1 MFCRCITWI
10 LIQLRGNGMS
20 SIVVVGANWGDE
32 GKGRIVDFL
41 AEDAAAS
48 IRFQGGNNAG
58 HTVVNDFGT
67 FKLHQLPSG
76 IFNPDCIAVLGPG
89 MVISPEALSKE
100 IAEVKT
106 CGVEV
111 NLAIS
116 DRATLCLPLHALEDT
131 LEEQRL
137 GDAAYGSTR
146 QGIAPAY
153 GDRVMKKG
161 ILVGWLNQPEVL
173 QERIQFMLDWK
184 LPQLKALYPDFDF
197 TQSAAEM
204 SEWLLAVT
212 APWRDFITNVSEPLK
227 ALQAEKANLLFEAQ
241 LGAGR
246 DLVYGEYPWTTSSNV
261 TAAYAGIGS
270 GLPALRPE
278 RVIAVAKAFSSS
290 VGTGT
295 LVTAMEQ
302 QDNFRESAN
311 EYGAVTGRP
320 RDMGFFDAVATRN
333 GVELQA
339 ATEIALT
346 KIDCLSGMSEL
357 KICTDYEGEHANNPI
372 WPQTTALAPV
382 YEKMQSWDED
392 ITGCRT
398 FASLPLAAQ
407 HYVQRIEAL
416 MGVPVTMVSVGPER
430 EQMIIR

>member
-1 MFCRCITWI
+1 MP
-10 LIQLRGNGMS
+10 

-41 AEDAAAS
+41 AENASAS

-89 MVISPEALSKE
+89 MVISPAALSEE
-100 IAEVKT
+100 IAEVNAA
-106 CGVEV
+106 GVDV
-111 NLAIS
+111 KLCIS

-131 LEEQRL
+131 LEEVRL
-137 GDAAYGSTR
+137 ADAAYGSTR

-161 ILVGWLNQPEVL
+161 ILVGWLNQPDVL
-173 QERIQFMLDWK
+173 LERIQFMLDWK
-184 LPQLKALYPDFDF
+184 MPQLKALYPSCDFSQ
-197 TQSAAEM
+197 TAEQM
-204 SEWLLAVT
+204 TEWLLAVS
-212 APWRDFITNVSEPLK
+212 APWREFICNVTEPLK
-227 ALQAEKANLLFEAQ
+227 ALQKQDANLLFEAQ

-246 DLVYGEYPWTTSSNV
+246 DLVYGEYPYTTSSNV

-278 RVIAVAKAFSSS
+278 RVIAVAKSFSSS

-295 LVTAMEQ
+295 LVTAMAE

-320 RDMGFFDAVATRN
+320 RDMGYFDAVATRN

-346 KIDCLSGMSEL
+346 KIDCLSGMKDL
-357 KICTDYEGEHANNPI
+357 KICVGYAGDHSENPI
-372 WPQTTALAPV
+372 WPQTAALTPI
-382 YEKMQSWDED
+382 YESMPAWDED

-398 FASLPLAAQ
+398 FDSLPAAAQ
-407 HYVQRIEAL
+407 HYVERIEAL
-416 MGVPVTMVSVGPER
+416 MGVPVSMVSVGPER

>member
-1 MFCRCITWI
+1 MP
-10 LIQLRGNGMS
+10 

-41 AEDAAAS
+41 AADASAS

-76 IFNPDCIAVLGPG
+76 IFNPDCTAILGPG
-89 MVISPEALSKE
+89 MVISPAALSEE
-100 IAEVKT
+100 IAEVKAAGIT
-106 CGVEV
+106 VKMH
-111 NLAIS
+111 IS

-131 LEEQRL
+131 LEELRL
-137 GDAAYGSTR
+137 GDGAYGSTR

-161 ILVGWLNQPEVL
+161 ILVGWLTQPEVL
-173 QERIQFMLDWK
+173 LERIQFMLDWK
-184 LPQLKALYPDFDF
+184 MPQLKALYPTCDFSQ
-197 TQSAAEM
+197 TAEEM
-204 SEWLLAVT
+204 TEWLLEVS
-212 APWRDFITNVSEPLK
+212 APWREFICNVTEPLK
-227 ALQAEKANLLFEAQ
+227 VMQKNDANLLFEAQ

-278 RVIAVAKAFSSS
+278 RIIAVAKSFSSS

-295 LVTAMEQ
+295 LVTAMEE
-302 QDNFRESAN
+302 QDNFREAAN

-320 RDMGFFDAVATRN
+320 RDMGYFDAVATRN
-333 GVELQA
+333 GIELQA

-346 KIDCLSGMSEL
+346 KIDCLSGMADL
-357 KICTDYEGEHANNPI
+357 KICTSYAGEHTENPI
-372 WPQTTALAPV
+372 WPQTAALSPV
-382 YEKMQSWDED
+382 YENMEAWQED

-398 FASLPLAAQ
+398 FESLPKAAQ
-407 HYVQRIEAL
+407 AYVLRIEEL
-416 MGVPVTMVSVGPER
+416 MGVRVSMVSVGPER

>member
-1 MFCRCITWI
+1 MP
-10 LIQLRGNGMS
+10 

-41 AEDAAAS
+41 AVDAAAS

-76 IFNPDCIAVLGPG
+76 IFNPNCIAVLGPG
-89 MVISPEALSKE
+89 MVISPAALSEE
-100 IAEVKT
+100 IAEVKAA
-106 CGVEV
+106 GVSV
-111 NLAIS
+111 KLHIS

-131 LEEQRL
+131 LEEERL

-161 ILVGWLNQPEVL
+161 ILVGWLMQPEVL
-173 QERIQFMLDWK
+173 LERIQFMLDWK
-184 LPQLKALYPDFDF
+184 MPQLKALYPSCDFS
-197 TQSAAEM
+197 QSAEEM
-204 SEWLLAVT
+204 TAWLLEVT
-212 APWRDFITNVSEPLK
+212 APWREFICNVTEPLK
-227 ALQAEKANLLFEAQ
+227 VMQSKQANLLFEAQ

-278 RVIAVAKAFSSS
+278 RIIAVAKSFSSS

-295 LVTAMEQ
+295 LVTAMEE
-302 QDNFRESAN
+302 QDNFREASN

-320 RDMGFFDAVATRN
+320 RDMGYFDAVATRN

-346 KIDCLSGMSEL
+346 KIDCLTGMKDL
-357 KICTDYEGEHANNPI
+357 KICVSYAGEHTQNPI
-372 WPQTTALAPV
+372 WPQTAALTPI
-382 YEKMQSWDED
+382 YEEMQGWSED

-398 FASLPLAAQ
+398 FASLPQAAQ
-407 HYVQRIEAL
+407 AYVLRIEAL
-416 MGVPVTMVSVGPER
+416 MGVPIKMVSVGPER
-430 EQMIIR
+430 GQMILR

>member
-1 MFCRCITWI
+1 MP
-10 LIQLRGNGMS
+10 

-32 GKGRIVDFL
+32 GKGRIVDYL
-41 AEDAAAS
+41 AANAAAS

-58 HTVVNDFGT
+58 HTVVNDYGT

-76 IFNPDCIAVLGPG
+76 IFNPNCIAVLGPG
-89 MVISPEALSKE
+89 MVISPAALSQE
-100 IAEVKT
+100 IAEVQAT
-106 CGVEV
+106 GVDV
-111 NLAIS
+111 KLCVS

-137 GDAAYGSTR
+137 GDLAYGSTR

-184 LPQLKALYPDFDF
+184 MPQLKALYPSCDFEQ
-197 TQSAAEM
+197 TAVEM
-204 SEWLLAVT
+204 TAWLLEVT
-212 APWRDFITNVSEPLK
+212 APWRPFICNVTEPLK
-227 ALQAEKANLLFEAQ
+227 ALQKQDAHLLFEAQ

-246 DLVYGEYPWTTSSNV
+246 DLVYGEYPYTTSSNV

-278 RVIAVAKAFSSS
+278 RIIAVAKAFSSS

-295 LVTAMEQ
+295 LVTAMEE
-302 QDNFRESAN
+302 QDAFRESAN
-311 EYGAVTGRP
+311 EFGATTGRP
-320 RDMGFFDAVATRN
+320 RDMGYFDAVATRN

-346 KIDCLSGMSEL
+346 KIDCLSGMKDL
-357 KICTDYEGEHANNPI
+357 KICVAYAGEHTENPI
-372 WPQTTALAPV
+372 WPQTAALTPV
-382 YEKMQSWDED
+382 YEQMQGWSED

-398 FASLPLAAQ
+398 FESLPIGAQ
-407 HYVQRIEAL
+407 QYVERIEAL
-416 MGVPVTMVSVGPER
+416 MGVRVSMVSVGPER
-430 EQMIIR
+430 DQMIIR

>member
-1 MFCRCITWI
+1 MP
-10 LIQLRGNGMS
+10 

-41 AEDAAAS
+41 AENASAS

-58 HTVVNDFGT
+58 HTVVNEFGT

-76 IFNPDCIAVLGPG
+76 IFNPECIAVLGPG
-89 MVISPEALSKE
+89 MVISPGALSEE
-100 IAEVKT
+100 IAEVNAA
-106 CGVEV
+106 GVDV
-111 NLAIS
+111 KLCIS
-116 DRATLCLPLHALEDT
+116 DRATLCLPIHALEDT
-131 LEEQRL
+131 LEEVRL

-161 ILVGWLNQPEVL
+161 ILVGWLNQPDVL
-173 QERIQFMLDWK
+173 LERIQFMLDWK
-184 LPQLKALYPDFDF
+184 MPQLKALYPSCDYSQ
-197 TQSAAEM
+197 TAEQM
-204 SEWLLAVT
+204 TEWLLAVS
-212 APWRDFITNVSEPLK
+212 APWREFICNVTEPLK
-227 ALQAEKANLLFEAQ
+227 ALQKQDANLLFEAQ

-246 DLVYGEYPWTTSSNV
+246 DLVYGEYPYTTSSNV

-278 RVIAVAKAFSSS
+278 RVIAVAKSFSSS

-295 LVTAMEQ
+295 LVTAMAE

-320 RDMGFFDAVATRN
+320 RDMGYFDAVATRN

-346 KIDCLSGMSEL
+346 KIDCLSGMKDL
-357 KICTDYEGEHANNPI
+357 KICVGYAGDHSENPI
-372 WPQTTALAPV
+372 WPQTAALTPI
-382 YEKMQSWDED
+382 YESMPAWDED

-398 FASLPLAAQ
+398 FDSLPAAAQ
-407 HYVQRIEAL
+407 HYVERIEAL
-416 MGVPVTMVSVGPER
+416 MGVPVSMVSVGPER

>member
-1 MFCRCITWI
+1 MP
-10 LIQLRGNGMS
+10 

-32 GKGRIVDFL
+32 GKGRIVDYL
-41 AEDAAAS
+41 ASDAAAS

-76 IFNPDCIAVLGPG
+76 IFNPDCTAILGPG
-89 MVISPEALSKE
+89 MVISPAALTEE
-100 IAEVKT
+100 IAEVKAA
-106 CGVEV
+106 GVNV
-111 NLAIS
+111 KMHIS

-131 LEEQRL
+131 LEELRL

-161 ILVGWLNQPEVL
+161 ILVGWLKQPEVL
-173 QERIQFMLDWK
+173 LERIQFMLDWK
-184 LPQLKALYPDFDF
+184 MPQLRALYPTCDFSQ
-197 TQSAAEM
+197 TAEEM
-204 SEWLLAVT
+204 TAWLLEVT
-212 APWRDFITNVSEPLK
+212 APWREFICNVTEPLK
-227 ALQAEKANLLFEAQ
+227 VMQSNNANLLFEAQ

-278 RVIAVAKAFSSS
+278 RIIAVAKAFSSS

-295 LVTAMEQ
+295 LVTAMEE

-311 EYGAVTGRP
+311 EYGATTGRP
-320 RDMGFFDAVATRN
+320 RDMGYFDAVATRN

-346 KIDCLSGMSEL
+346 KIDCLTGMSDL
-357 KICTDYEGEHANNPI
+357 KICVAYTGEHTENPI
-372 WPQTTALAPV
+372 WPQTAALTPI
-382 YEKMQSWDED
+382 YENMQTWSED
-392 ITGCRT
+392 ITTCRT
-398 FASLPLAAQ
+398 FESLPVAAQ
-407 HYVQRIEAL
+407 AYVLRIEAL
-416 MGVPVTMVSVGPER
+416 MGVAISMVSVGPER
-430 EQMIIR
+430 DQMILR

>member
-1 MFCRCITWI
+1 
-10 LIQLRGNGMS
+10 MS

-32 GKGRIVDFL
+32 GKGRIVDYL
-41 AEDAAAS
+41 ADQASAS

-76 IFNPDCIAVLGPG
+76 VFNPDCIAVLGPG
-89 MVISPEALSKE
+89 MVISPEKLSLE
-100 IAEVKT
+100 IEEVAT
-106 CGVEV
+106 SGVNV
-111 NLAIS
+111 KLCIS

-131 LEEQRL
+131 LEEERL
-137 GDAAYGSTR
+137 GAGAYGSTR

-173 QERIQFMLDWK
+173 LERIQFMMDWK
-184 LPQLKALYPDFDF
+184 LPQLKALYPSMEF
-197 TQSAAEM
+197 TQTAEEM
-204 SEWLLAVT
+204 TEWLLEVSQ
-212 APWRDFITNVSEPLK
+212 PWRDSICNVTEPLK
-227 ALQAEKANLLFEAQ
+227 ALQKEDKTLLFEAQ

-270 GLPALRPE
+270 GLPALHPE
-278 RVIAVAKAFSSS
+278 RVIAVAKSFSSS

-295 LVTAMEQ
+295 LITAMED
-302 QDNFRESAN
+302 QDQFREDAK
-311 EYGAVTGRP
+311 EFGATTGRP
-320 RDMGFFDAVATRN
+320 RDMGYFDAVATRN

-346 KIDCLSGMSEL
+346 KIDCLSGMKDL
-357 KICTDYEGEHANNPI
+357 KICVAYNGDHTENPI
-372 WPQTTALAPV
+372 WPQTASLTAV
-382 YEKMQSWDED
+382 YEQMMGWDED
-392 ITGCRT
+392 ITGCRK
-398 FASLPLAAQ
+398 FEELPEGAQ
-407 HYVQRIEAL
+407 QYVLRIEEL
-416 MGVPVTMVSVGPER
+416 MGVPVKMVSVGPER
-430 EQMIIR
+430 EQMILR

>member
-1 MFCRCITWI
+1 MP
-10 LIQLRGNGMS
+10 

-41 AEDAAAS
+41 AENASAS

-89 MVISPEALSKE
+89 MVISPGALSEE
-100 IAEVKT
+100 IAEVNAA
-106 CGVEV
+106 GVDV
-111 NLAIS
+111 KLFIS

-131 LEEQRL
+131 LEEVRL

-161 ILVGWLNQPEVL
+161 ILVGWLNQPDVL
-173 QERIQFMLDWK
+173 LERIQFMLDWK
-184 LPQLKALYPDFDF
+184 MPQLKALYPSCDFSQ
-197 TQSAAEM
+197 TAEQM
-204 SEWLLAVT
+204 TEWLLAVS
-212 APWRDFITNVSEPLK
+212 APWREFICNVTEPLK
-227 ALQAEKANLLFEAQ
+227 ALQKQDANLLFEAQ

-246 DLVYGEYPWTTSSNV
+246 DLVYGEYPYTTSSNV

-278 RVIAVAKAFSSS
+278 RVIAVAKSFSSS

-295 LVTAMEQ
+295 LVTAMAE

-320 RDMGFFDAVATRN
+320 RDMGYFDAVATRN

-346 KIDCLSGMSEL
+346 KIDCLSGMKDL
-357 KICTDYEGEHANNPI
+357 KICVGYAGDHSENPI
-372 WPQTTALAPV
+372 WPQTAALTPI
-382 YEKMQSWDED
+382 YESMPAWDED
-392 ITGCRT
+392 ITDCRT
-398 FASLPLAAQ
+398 FDSLPAAAQ
-407 HYVQRIEAL
+407 HYVERIEVL
-416 MGVPVTMVSVGPER
+416 MGVPVSMVSVGPER

>member
-1 MFCRCITWI
+1 
-10 LIQLRGNGMS
+10 MS

-32 GKGRIVDFL
+32 GKGRIVDYL
-41 AEDAAAS
+41 ADQASAS

-76 IFNPDCIAVLGPG
+76 VFNPDCIAVLGPG
-89 MVISPEALSKE
+89 MVISPEKLSLE
-100 IAEVKT
+100 IEEVAT
-106 CGVEV
+106 SGVEV
-111 NLAIS
+111 KLCIS

-137 GDAAYGSTR
+137 GDGAYGSTR

-161 ILVGWLNQPEVL
+161 ILVGWLKQPAVL
-173 QERIQFMLDWK
+173 RERIQFMMDWK
-184 LPQLKALYPDFDF
+184 LPQLKALYPSFEF
-197 TQSAAEM
+197 TQTAEEM
-204 SEWLLAVT
+204 TEWLLEVSQ
-212 APWRDFITNVSEPLK
+212 PWRDSICNVTEPLK
-227 ALQAEKANLLFEAQ
+227 ALQKEDKTLLFEAQ

-270 GLPALRPE
+270 GLPALHPE

-295 LVTAMEQ
+295 LITAMED
-302 QDNFRESAN
+302 QDQFREDAK
-311 EYGAVTGRP
+311 EFGATTGRP
-320 RDMGFFDAVATRN
+320 RDMGYFDAVATRN
-333 GVELQA
+333 GIELQA

-346 KIDCLSGMSEL
+346 KIDCLTGMKDL
-357 KICTDYEGEHANNPI
+357 KICVAYNGEHTENPI
-372 WPQTTALAPV
+372 WPQTASLTAV
-382 YEKMQSWDED
+382 YEQMTGWEED

-398 FASLPLAAQ
+398 FESLPKGAQ
-407 HYVQRIEAL
+407 EYVLRIEEL
-416 MGVPVTMVSVGPER
+416 MGVPVKMVSVGPER
-430 EQMIIR
+430 DQMILR

>member
-1 MFCRCITWI
+1 MP
-10 LIQLRGNGMS
+10 

-32 GKGRIVDFL
+32 GKGRIVDLL
-41 AEDAAAS
+41 AADAAAS

-76 IFNPDCIAVLGPG
+76 IFNKGCVAVLGPG
-89 MVISPEALSKE
+89 MVISPAALTQE
-100 IAEVKT
+100 IAEVKAA
-106 CGVEV
+106 GVDV
-111 NLAIS
+111 KLCIS

-161 ILVGWLNQPEVL
+161 ILIGWLNQPEVL

-184 LPQLKALYPDFDF
+184 LPQLKALYPTFDF
-197 TQSAAEM
+197 TQTAAEM
-204 SEWLLAVT
+204 TAWLLEVT
-212 APWRDFITNVSEPLK
+212 ASWREFICNVTEPLK
-227 ALQAEKANLLFEAQ
+227 ALQKQDANLLFEAQ

-295 LVTAMEQ
+295 LVTAMEE
-302 QDNFRESAN
+302 QDNFRENAN
-311 EYGAVTGRP
+311 EFGATTGRP
-320 RDMGFFDAVATRN
+320 RDMGYFDAVATRN

-346 KIDCLSGMSEL
+346 KIDCLSGLADL
-357 KICTDYEGEHANNPI
+357 KICVAYKGEHTENPI
-372 WPQTTALAPV
+372 WPQTAALTAV
-382 YEKMQSWDED
+382 YEQMESWSED

-398 FASLPLAAQ
+398 FESLPVAAQ
-407 HYVQRIEAL
+407 RYVERIEEL
-416 MGVPVTMVSVGPER
+416 MGVRVSMVSVGPER
-430 EQMIIR
+430 DQMINR

>member
-1 MFCRCITWI
+1 MP
-10 LIQLRGNGMS
+10 

-41 AEDAAAS
+41 AEDASAS

-58 HTVVNDFGT
+58 HTVVNEFGT

-89 MVISPEALSKE
+89 MVISPGALSEE

-106 CGVEV
+106 AGVEV
-111 NLAIS
+111 KLCIS

-131 LEEQRL
+131 LEEVRL

-173 QERIQFMLDWK
+173 SERIQFMLDWK
-184 LPQLKALYPDFDF
+184 MPQLKALYPSCDFSQ
-197 TQSAAEM
+197 TAEQM
-204 SEWLLAVT
+204 TEWLLAVS
-212 APWRDFITNVSEPLK
+212 APWREFICNVTEPLK
-227 ALQAEKANLLFEAQ
+227 ALQKQDANLLFEAQ

-246 DLVYGEYPWTTSSNV
+246 DLVYGEYPYTTSSNV

-278 RVIAVAKAFSSS
+278 RVIAVAKSFSSS

-295 LVTAMEQ
+295 LVTAMAEQ
-302 QDNFRESAN
+302 ENFRESAN

-320 RDMGFFDAVATRN
+320 RDMGYFDAVATRN

-346 KIDCLSGMSEL
+346 KIDCLSGMMDL
-357 KICTDYEGEHANNPI
+357 KICVGYAGDHSENPI
-372 WPQTTALAPV
+372 WPQTAALTPI
-382 YEKMQSWDED
+382 YESMPAWDED

-398 FASLPLAAQ
+398 FDSLPAAAQ
-407 HYVQRIEAL
+407 HYVERIEAL
-416 MGVPVTMVSVGPER
+416 MGVPVSMVSVGPER

>member
-1 MFCRCITWI
+1 
-10 LIQLRGNGMS
+10 MS

-41 AEDAAAS
+41 AEQASAS

-58 HTVVNDFGT
+58 HTVVNDLGT

-76 IFNPDCIAVLGPG
+76 VFNPDCLAVLGPG

-100 IAEVKT
+100 LEEVESA
-106 CGVEV
+106 GVKI
-111 NLAIS
+111 NLSIS
-116 DRATLCLPLHALEDT
+116 DRATLCLPLHAMEDT

-137 GDAAYGSTR
+137 ADRAYGSTR

-161 ILVGWLNQPEVL
+161 ILVGWLKQPEVL
-173 QERIQFMLDWK
+173 IERLQFMLDWK
-184 LPQLKALYPDFDF
+184 LPQMRALYPDFQF
-197 TQSAAEM
+197 EQTAEEM
-204 SEWLLAVT
+204 AQWLLDVS
-212 APWRDFITNVSEPLK
+212 APWRDAICNVSLPLK
-227 ALQAEKANLLFEAQ
+227 ALQQDNQNLLFEAQ

-246 DLVYGEYPWTTSSNV
+246 DLTYGEYPWTTSSNV
-261 TAAYAGIGS
+261 VSMYAGIGS

-295 LVTAMEQ
+295 LITAMEE
-302 QDNFRESAN
+302 QDAFREAAN
-311 EYGAVTGRP
+311 EFGATTGRP
-320 RDMGFFDAVATRN
+320 RDMGYFDAVATKN

-346 KIDCLSGMSEL
+346 KVDCLTGLKDL
-357 KICTDYEGEHANNPI
+357 KICVAYDGEHSENPI
-372 WPQTTALAPV
+372 WPQTAALSPV
-382 YEKMQSWDED
+382 YEQMESWSED
-392 ITGCRT
+392 ITACRK
-398 FASLPLAAQ
+398 FEDLPVAAQ
-407 HYVQRIEAL
+407 KYVLRIEEL
-416 MGVPVTMVSVGPER
+416 MGVPVKMVSVGPGR
-430 EQMIIR
+430 EQMIMR

>member
-1 MFCRCITWI
+1 
-10 LIQLRGNGMS
+10 MS

-41 AEDAAAS
+41 ASDASAS

-76 IFNPDCIAVLGPG
+76 IFNPNCIAVLGPG
-89 MVISPEALSKE
+89 MVISPAALTKE
-100 IAEVKT
+100 IEDVKAT
-106 CGVEV
+106 GVAV
-111 NLAIS
+111 NLRIS

-161 ILVGWLNQPEVL
+161 ILVGWLNQPDVL
-173 QERIQFMLDWK
+173 EQRIQFMLDWK
-184 LPQLKALYPDFDF
+184 MPQLKALYPDCDY
-197 TQSAAEM
+197 TQSAAELTA
-204 SEWLLAVT
+204 WLLNVT
-212 APWRDFITNVSEPLK
+212 KSWRPFICNVTEPLK
-227 ALQAEKANLLFEAQ
+227 ALQADNANLLFEAQ

-278 RVIAVAKAFSSS
+278 RIIAVAKSFSSS

-295 LVTAMEQ
+295 LVTAMEE
-302 QDNFRESAN
+302 QDNFRESSN

-320 RDMGFFDAVATRN
+320 RDMGYFDAVATRN

-346 KIDCLSGMSEL
+346 KIDCLTGMKDL
-357 KICTDYEGEHANNPI
+357 RICVAYDGEHSENPI
-372 WPQTTALAPV
+372 WPQTAELQPV
-382 YEKMQSWDED
+382 YEDMQGWDED

-398 FASLPLAAQ
+398 FESLPQGAQ
-407 HYVQRIEAL
+407 DYVTRIEEL
-416 MGVPVTMVSVGPER
+416 MGVPIVMVSVGPER
-430 EQMIIR
+430 EQMIIRK

>member
-1 MFCRCITWI
+1 
-10 LIQLRGNGMS
+10 MS

-32 GKGRIVDFL
+32 GKGRIVDYL
-41 AEDAAAS
+41 ADQASAS

-76 IFNPDCIAVLGPG
+76 VFNPDCIAVLGPG
-89 MVISPEALSKE
+89 MVISPEKLSLE
-100 IAEVKT
+100 IEEVAT
-106 CGVEV
+106 SGVNV
-111 NLAIS
+111 KLCIS

-131 LEEQRL
+131 LEELRL
-137 GDAAYGSTR
+137 GDGAYGSTR

-173 QERIQFMLDWK
+173 LERIQFMMDWK
-184 LPQLKALYPDFDF
+184 LPQLKALYPSMEF
-197 TQSAAEM
+197 TQTAEEM
-204 SEWLLAVT
+204 TEWLLEVSQ
-212 APWRDFITNVSEPLK
+212 PWRDSICNVTEPLK
-227 ALQAEKANLLFEAQ
+227 ALQKEDKTLLFEAQ

-270 GLPALRPE
+270 GLPALHPE
-278 RVIAVAKAFSSS
+278 RVIAVAKSFSSS

-295 LVTAMEQ
+295 LITAMED
-302 QDNFRESAN
+302 QDQFREDAK
-311 EYGAVTGRP
+311 EFGATTGRP
-320 RDMGFFDAVATRN
+320 RDMGYFDAVATRN

-346 KIDCLSGMSEL
+346 KIDCLSGMKDL
-357 KICTDYEGEHANNPI
+357 KICVAYNGDHTENPI
-372 WPQTTALAPV
+372 WPQTASLTAV
-382 YEKMQSWDED
+382 YEQMMGWDED
-392 ITGCRT
+392 ITGCRK
-398 FASLPLAAQ
+398 FEELPEGAQ
-407 HYVQRIEAL
+407 QYVLRIEEL
-416 MGVPVTMVSVGPER
+416 MGVPVKMVSVGPER
-430 EQMIIR
+430 EQMILR

>member
-1 MFCRCITWI
+1 
-10 LIQLRGNGMS
+10 MS

-41 AEDAAAS
+41 AEQASAS

-58 HTVVNDFGT
+58 HTVVNDLGT

-76 IFNPDCIAVLGPG
+76 VFNPDCLAVLGPG

-100 IAEVKT
+100 LEEVESA
-106 CGVEV
+106 GVKI
-111 NLAIS
+111 NLSIS
-116 DRATLCLPLHALEDT
+116 DRATLCLPLHAMEDT

-137 GDAAYGSTR
+137 ADRAYGSTR

-161 ILVGWLNQPEVL
+161 ILVGWLKQPEVL
-173 QERIQFMLDWK
+173 IERLQFMLDWK
-184 LPQLKALYPDFDF
+184 LPQMRALYPDFQF
-197 TQSAAEM
+197 EQTAE
-204 SEWLLAVT
+204 ELAQWLLDVS
-212 APWRDFITNVSEPLK
+212 APWRDAICNVSLPLK
-227 ALQAEKANLLFEAQ
+227 ALQQDNQNLLFEAQ

-246 DLVYGEYPWTTSSNV
+246 DLTYGEYPWTTSSNV
-261 TAAYAGIGS
+261 VSMYAGIGS

-295 LVTAMEQ
+295 LITAMEE
-302 QDNFRESAN
+302 QDAFREAAN
-311 EYGAVTGRP
+311 EFGATTGRP
-320 RDMGFFDAVATRN
+320 RDMGYFDAVATKN

-346 KIDCLSGMSEL
+346 KVDCLTGLKDL
-357 KICTDYEGEHANNPI
+357 KICVAYDGEHSENPI
-372 WPQTTALAPV
+372 WPQTAALSPV
-382 YEKMQSWDED
+382 YEQMESWSED
-392 ITGCRT
+392 ITACRK
-398 FASLPLAAQ
+398 FEDLPVAAQ
-407 HYVQRIEAL
+407 KYVLRIEEL
-416 MGVPVTMVSVGPER
+416 MGVPVKMVSVGPGR
-430 EQMIIR
+430 EQMIMR

>member
-1 MFCRCITWI
+1 MP
-10 LIQLRGNGMS
+10 

-41 AEDAAAS
+41 AKNASAS

-58 HTVVNDFGT
+58 HTVVNEFGT

-76 IFNPDCIAVLGPG
+76 IFNPDCITVLGPG
-89 MVISPEALSKE
+89 MVISPAALSEE

-106 CGVEV
+106 AGVEV
-111 NLAIS
+111 KLSIS

-131 LEEQRL
+131 LEEVRL

-173 QERIQFMLDWK
+173 LERIRFMLDWK
-184 LPQLKALYPDFDF
+184 MPQLKALYPSCDYSQTAEQI
-197 TQSAAEM
+197 TQ
-204 SEWLLAVT
+204 WLLDVT
-212 APWRDFITNVSEPLK
+212 APWREFICNVTEPLK
-227 ALQAEKANLLFEAQ
+227 ALQKQNANLLFEAQ

-246 DLVYGEYPWTTSSNV
+246 DLVYGEYPYTTSSNV

-270 GLPALRPE
+270 GLPALHPE
-278 RVIAVAKAFSSS
+278 RVIAVAKSFSSS

-295 LVTAMEQ
+295 LVTAMAE

-320 RDMGFFDAVATRN
+320 RDMGYFDAVATRN

-346 KIDCLSGMSEL
+346 KIDCLSGMKDLRICVGYAGDHSE
-357 KICTDYEGEHANNPI
+357 NPI
-372 WPQTTALAPV
+372 WPQTAALTPI
-382 YEKMQSWDED
+382 YESMPAWDED

-398 FASLPLAAQ
+398 FDSLPTAAQ
-407 HYVQRIEAL
+407 HYVERIETL
-416 MGVPVTMVSVGPER
+416 MGVPVSMVSVGPER

>member
-1 MFCRCITWI
+1 
-10 LIQLRGNGMS
+10 MS

-32 GKGRIVDFL
+32 GKGRIVDYL
-41 AEDAAAS
+41 ADQASAS

-76 IFNPDCIAVLGPG
+76 VFNPDCIAVLGPG
-89 MVISPEALSKE
+89 MVISPEKLSLE
-100 IAEVKT
+100 IEEVAT
-106 CGVEV
+106 SGVEV
-111 NLAIS
+111 KLCIS

-137 GDAAYGSTR
+137 GDGAYGSTR

-161 ILVGWLNQPEVL
+161 ILVGWLKQPAVL
-173 QERIQFMLDWK
+173 RERIQFMMDWK
-184 LPQLKALYPDFDF
+184 LPQLKALYPSFEF
-197 TQSAAEM
+197 TQTAEEM
-204 SEWLLAVT
+204 TEWLLEVSQ
-212 APWRDFITNVSEPLK
+212 PWRDSICNVTEPLK
-227 ALQAEKANLLFEAQ
+227 ALQKEDKTLLFEAQ

-270 GLPALRPE
+270 GLPALHPE

-295 LVTAMEQ
+295 LITAMED
-302 QDNFRESAN
+302 QDQFREDAK
-311 EYGAVTGRP
+311 EFGATTGRP
-320 RDMGFFDAVATRN
+320 RDMGYFDAVATRN

-346 KIDCLSGMSEL
+346 KIDCLTGMKDL
-357 KICTDYEGEHANNPI
+357 KICVAYNGEHTENPI
-372 WPQTTALAPV
+372 WPQTASLTAV
-382 YEKMQSWDED
+382 YEQMTGWEED

-398 FASLPLAAQ
+398 FESLPKGAQ
-407 HYVQRIEAL
+407 EYVLRIEEL
-416 MGVPVTMVSVGPER
+416 MGVPVKMVSVGPER
-430 EQMIIR
+430 DQMILR

>member
-1 MFCRCITWI
+1 
-10 LIQLRGNGMS
+10 MS

-41 AEDAAAS
+41 AEKASAS

-58 HTVVNDFGT
+58 HTVVNDLGT

-76 IFNPDCIAVLGPG
+76 VFNPDCLAVLGPG
-89 MVISPEALSKE
+89 MVISPEPLSTE
-100 IAEVKT
+100 LAEVKAA
-106 CGVEV
+106 GVNV
-111 NLAIS
+111 NLCIS

-131 LEEQRL
+131 LEEVRL

-161 ILVGWLNQPEVL
+161 ILVGWLKQPEVL
-173 QERIQFMLDWK
+173 CERIQFWMDWK
-184 LPQLKALYPDFDF
+184 LPQLKALYPTFEF
-197 TQSAAEM
+197 SQTAQEM
-204 SEWLLAVT
+204 TEWLLEVSE
-212 APWRDFITNVSEPLK
+212 PWRDAICNVTLPLK
-227 ALQAEKANLLFEAQ
+227 TLQAEDQNLLFEAQ

-246 DLVYGEYPWTTSSNV
+246 DLTYGEYPWTTSSNV
-261 TAAYAGIGS
+261 VSMYAGIGS

-295 LVTAMEQ
+295 LITAMEE
-302 QDNFRESAN
+302 QDAFREAAG
-311 EYGAVTGRP
+311 EFGATTGRP
-320 RDMGFFDAVATRN
+320 RDMGYFDAVATKN

-346 KIDCLSGMSEL
+346 KVDCLSGLSDL
-357 KICTDYEGEHANNPI
+357 KICVAYDGDHSENPI
-372 WPQTTALAPV
+372 WPQTASLAPV
-382 YEKMQSWDED
+382 YEQMEGWSED
-392 ITGCRT
+392 ITGCRK
-398 FASLPLAAQ
+398 FEELPKAAQ
-407 HYVQRIEAL
+407 AYVLRIEEL
-416 MGVPVTMVSVGPER
+416 MGVPVKMVSVGPGR
-430 EQMIIR
+430 EQMIMR